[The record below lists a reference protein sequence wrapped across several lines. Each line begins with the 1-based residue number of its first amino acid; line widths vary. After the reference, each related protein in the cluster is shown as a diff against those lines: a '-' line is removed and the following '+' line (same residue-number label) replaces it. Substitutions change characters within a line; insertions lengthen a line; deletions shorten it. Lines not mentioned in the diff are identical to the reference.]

1 MHKTSNETESH
12 RTIWEDFCY
21 CAEWLLNFTGVYTNK
36 CEIPERQLQN
46 QQKHKNRET
55 CGWIL
60 LNKEREA
67 VPPVISAETGHVC
80 LYSPSQLLCL
90 FVCLFG
96 QFTACLF
103 TAMLMSGHFK
113 SSPDPQPT
121 MTRRWA
127 DGFINSRVWQQ
138 SRGRRRSKG
147 LSGTDKENKK
157 RGRNTERQMRGG
169 NHRKL
174 SPSLLSCPLQKG
186 IISSCLLS
194 VSNFSFLTNL
204 SLFKSSDISADFLTA
219 NVSKHVFMFKWQRPL
234 VTGGSMIVF
243 WQETASL
250 HPNYSV

>member
-1 MHKTSNETESH
+1 MG
-12 RTIWEDFCY
+12 RF
-21 CAEWLLNFTGVYTNK
+21 L
-36 CEIPERQLQN
+36 
-46 QQKHKNRET
+46 
-55 CGWIL
+55 
-60 LNKEREA
+60 
-67 VPPVISAETGHVC
+67 
-80 LYSPSQLLCL
+80 LLCWVIIEFYRRLHKQMWDPWTPVTKSTKTQEQRDMWLDIVEQRKRSRPTCDICRDRTRLPLFSVAAAL